1 MEAFNEF
8 KQAFPSIDI
17 TSIDV
22 SAFEHQFL
30 PHALKILQKD
40 VSIFDEDIQVLGVPI
55 SEFRDQESFWM
66 HMQKCLLAS
75 FLTGD
80 IKEKV
85 GKIIEQ
91 VKSLWSKAGHS
102 TDEIDKIIGGEE
114 SSGKITDLI
123 EYLSNTRLAKIL
135 TSIVESLDISELG
148 VDLEKPEEVVNLFK
162 NLQGNPVVEKMMKK
176 IQGAIE
182 DKVKKGELTKEIL
195 VREVEEIK
203 AKITSMFGDVVGEAM
218 GLGRRDNQLSGQVL
232 TSNSP
237 EARRARMMARLQRKL
252 NERRTSK

>member
-1 MEAFNEF
+1 MEAFQEF

-17 TSIDV
+17 DSIDG
-22 SAFEHQFL
+22 FEEQFL
-30 PHALKILQKD
+30 PFVLRILQKD
-40 VSIFDEDIQVLGVPI
+40 VTLFDEEIQVLGVPI
-55 SEFRDQESFWM
+55 SNFRDNEEFWV

-75 FLTGD
+75 FLSGD

-114 SSGKITDLI
+114 STGKISELI

-135 TSIVESLDISELG
+135 TSIVESLDVSELG

-162 NLQGNPVVEKMMKK
+162 NLQGNPVIEKMMKK
-176 IQGAIE
+176 IQTMIE
-182 DKVKKGELTKEIL
+182 DKIKRGELSKELLI
-195 VREVEEIK
+195 REVEEIK
-203 AKITSMFGDVVGEAM
+203 AKITSMFGDVVSEAM
-218 GLGRRDNQLSGQVL
+218 GLGRRNDQLPAQVL
-232 TSNSP
+232 MSNSP